1 MFKIKNSAIIF
12 LIITFLMAKIGGW
25 EIPHLI
31 FYTVGGMMLVSAL
44 CSRNVARKLNAY
56 QKIEQKDYYVDDELE
71 ISSFVEND
79 AFFPIP
85 HIEIVDRTEEAIAGN
100 EIHPTITSILPMGRE
115 IIHKKIVAK
124 YRGLYELGPIDVTM
138 TDALGVMTR
147 KQRIFSSIPV
157 KVYPRIYN
165 IESINLKSMQS
176 YGTLTTK
183 QKAFEDNSSV
193 SDIKKYSPGESIK
206 KMHWKISAKK
216 GSLFVKNYEM
226 TGSAAT
232 YIFLDFKRNS
242 YKGENLRD
250 LEERAVEAA
259 SSITSYLLKNS
270 VSIEMY
276 INSGNPYYTKGR
288 DIKELNNFMNILCEI
303 KTDGHRTMKDVLE
316 RRIRLISRGSS
327 IIIITGDINY
337 EESNIYGSIKA
348 MGYDIILIYV
358 GDYDLNKD
366 IQMELD
372 SFNIKLNVIKHDS
385 DIKGVLESI

>member
-1 MFKIKNSAIIF
+1 MFKIKRSAIII

-25 EIPHLI
+25 EIPHLM
-31 FYTVGGMMLVSAL
+31 FYMVGGMMLVSAL
-44 CSRNVARKLNAY
+44 CSRNVSRKLNAY

-85 HIEIVDRTEEAIAGN
+85 HIEIVDRTEETIAGN

-250 LEERAVEAA
+250 LEERAVETA

-372 SFNIKLNVIKHDS
+372 SFNIKLNVIRHDS